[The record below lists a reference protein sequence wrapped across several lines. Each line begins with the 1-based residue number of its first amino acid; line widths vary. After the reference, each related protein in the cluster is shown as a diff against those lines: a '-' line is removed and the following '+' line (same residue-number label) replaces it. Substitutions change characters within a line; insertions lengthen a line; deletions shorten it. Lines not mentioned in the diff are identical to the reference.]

1 MKIKL
6 NKWFFLSNTGLQEWS
21 RFAFMSQ
28 NPHSIGQQGSLFYSI
43 SRIRSRS
50 HPKCSAPDRIHN
62 TVKYRNIKAQSGPQK
77 YGTYL
82 SSWPGRSRRCL
93 LPWADD
99 LWWSSSACPEPLRTT
114 SPPLPPLCYPEII
127 ELQIRMVSSS
137 HPTVHYNTVNIVHWP
152 ASQPALPGK
161 SGGSACWDTCPA
173 AATHQRTASSLV
185 VTIEKRES
193 QWSVFLTPWFNEM
206 QEAVKTKVDAV
217 RWIQIQKFFI
227 VGSRSEKCSF

>member
-152 ASQPALPGK
+152 ASQPASPTWKIRG
-161 SGGSACWDTCPA
+161 
-173 AATHQRTASSLV
+173 
-185 VTIEKRES
+185 
-193 QWSVFLTPWFNEM
+193 
-206 QEAVKTKVDAV
+206 
-217 RWIQIQKFFI
+217 
-227 VGSRSEKCSF
+227 

>member
-1 MKIKL
+1 MVLSFKYRLTGVIKVRIHESKSTFYRAAGFTVFCSKKICVEDSNLFCKTV
-6 NKWFFLSNTGLQEWS
+6 FFLTV
-21 RFAFMSQ
+21 
-28 NPHSIGQQGSLFYSI
+28 FYSI

-152 ASQPALPGK
+152 ASQPASPTWKIRG
-161 SGGSACWDTCPA
+161 
-173 AATHQRTASSLV
+173 
-185 VTIEKRES
+185 
-193 QWSVFLTPWFNEM
+193 
-206 QEAVKTKVDAV
+206 
-217 RWIQIQKFFI
+217 
-227 VGSRSEKCSF
+227 